1 MRLLVINNKSN
12 FIESLKNILSKYE
25 VTIVPF
31 NEISLDEIKKFD
43 KIILS
48 GGHSLC
54 VKNHD
59 KDYQKELEII
69 KKSGKPIFG
78 ICLGFELIG
87 YAFGEK
93 LEKIKP
99 KEKGI
104 IKIEKIKDDRI
115 LFGLNNRFEVYE
127 SHRWVIKNTN
137 FLVPLAKSK
146 DGIEIVK
153 HPDKKIYGSQFHPEV
168 FVEKTQGHKIIEN
181 FLHLENFK

>member
-93 LEKIKP
+93 LEKIK
-99 KEKGI
+99 
-104 IKIEKIKDDRI
+104 DDRI

-181 FLHLENFK
+181 FLEAI